1 LLESGIYNLEFFHVV
16 FYQAVE
22 DNLRLVYDQI
32 MGKLHVL
39 YLRDRDALHFIRQ
52 RDWKIIEKSFSKTS
66 RSGITGV
73 FMHKQLPNHSA
84 YHYKT
89 YNRAYYQ
96 ELIIKN
102 DIESR
107 TKFLFAQKF
116 LKTKED
122 INSVLEMYCQ
132 IDDLEQFAKFSKQ
145 MNLQEKR
152 VENLFLVCLKYDAM
166 KIAFHLNQNY
176 NIKYN

>member
-1 LLESGIYNLEFFHVV
+1 MNDLRSNKTSIKNEFDKTHQIKKIDDLLERIHMHSIRGLQEHGIYSLEFFHVV

-22 DNLRLVYDQI
+22 DSLRLVYDQI
-32 MGKLHVL
+32 MGKLSCM

-73 FMHKQLPNHSA
+73 FMHKQLPNHTA
-84 YHYKT
+84 YHYRN

-122 INSVLEMYCQ
+122 IDSVLEMYC
-132 IDDLEQFAKFSKQ
+132 
-145 MNLQEKR
+145 
-152 VENLFLVCLKYDAM
+152 
-166 KIAFHLNQNY
+166 
-176 NIKYN
+176 